1 MATQDVK
8 TAYETAK
15 ADIANLLGFFE
26 CELSKERTVVQWGW
40 VETLNKVKN
49 DLIETLSFM
58 SGISQGE
65 IKETLEECRM
75 DVQQNGP
82 QADPYD
88 KAPTP
93 VYKHSNGDGTTTAFT
108 IPDDENKNEQ

>member
-15 ADIANLLGFFE
+15 NDIANLLGFFE

-40 VETLNKVKN
+40 VGTLNKVKC

-58 SGISQGE
+58 SGISEDE
-65 IKETLEECRM
+65 IKNTLEECRI
-75 DVQQNGP
+75 DSEAQ
-82 QADPYD
+82 
-88 KAPTP
+88 T
-93 VYKHSNGDGTTTAFT
+93 
-108 IPDDENKNEQ
+108 ENTNPHAKG